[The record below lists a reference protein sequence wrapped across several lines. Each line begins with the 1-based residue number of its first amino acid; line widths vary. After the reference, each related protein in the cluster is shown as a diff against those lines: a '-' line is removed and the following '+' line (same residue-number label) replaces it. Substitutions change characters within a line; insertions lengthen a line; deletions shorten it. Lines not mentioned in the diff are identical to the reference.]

1 MMLLGAIIGFPS
13 SPPSQPSSSSR
24 HPTDLTSSSFSSTY
38 HGKKGGGGG
47 GDREARTDGRTDV
60 ARGRRGMDPTQ
71 GPFEGGEMLGGILMP
86 RGERMEWA
94 RSGN

>member
-1 MMLLGAIIGFPS
+1 
-13 SPPSQPSSSSR
+13 
-24 HPTDLTSSSFSSTY
+24 
-38 HGKKGGGGG
+38 
-47 GDREARTDGRTDV
+47 
-60 ARGRRGMDPTQ
+60 MDPTQ